1 LQDFNLDKRMEN
13 ALKTVINKEG
23 AQISAIPPNPYC
35 NRYVKFM
42 KNKVIIDQTAATT
55 TNAGGYLLPLK

>member
-1 LQDFNLDKRMEN
+1 MEN

-55 TNAGGYLLPLK
+55 TNAGGYLTPLK